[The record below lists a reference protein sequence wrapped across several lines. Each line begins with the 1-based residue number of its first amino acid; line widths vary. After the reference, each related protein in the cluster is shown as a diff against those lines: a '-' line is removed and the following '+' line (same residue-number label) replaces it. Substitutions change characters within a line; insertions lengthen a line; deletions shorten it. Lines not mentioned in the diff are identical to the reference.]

1 MRFKLIFKQGEHQN
15 VFFPV
20 WLNFIYIIAQFSD

>member
-1 MRFKLIFKQGEHQN
+1 MFKPILQGEHQD

-20 WLNFIYIIAQFSD
+20 WLNFIYIIVQSSD